1 MFTSKEDDARITEI
15 SSSSN
20 TISKDTS
27 IDGNVETTGNLR
39 IEGKVKGNIRARSKI
54 VLGTSGEV
62 EGKVYAQTADIEG
75 TIKGTVQVEGMLTLK
90 STANIKGDIKTGKLA
105 MEAGA
110 VFDGRCKMG
119 SFKNPNDLA
128 SADASRSSEDIDS
141 SPDPEPKPGAEPK
154 PESEAKPDHKEKSA
168 PKVTKPSFS
177 STQA

>member
-1 MFTSKEDDARITEI
+1 MFTNKEDDARITEI

-39 IEGKVKGNIRARSKI
+39 IEGKIKGNIRARSKV
-54 VLGTSGEV
+54 VLGNSGEV

-90 STANIKGDIKTGKLA
+90 STAHIKGDIRTGKLV

-110 VFDGRCKMG
+110 VFDGGCKMG
-119 SFKNPNDLA
+119 SFKNPEDLA
-128 SADASRSSEDIDS
+128 AAESIKPAQSSVS
-141 SPDPEPKPGAEPK
+141 KPEPKPAEK
-154 PESEAKPDHKEKSA
+154 PA
-168 PKVTKPSFS
+168 PKVSNPSLS
-177 STQA
+177 STQV